1 MRGSAAPY
9 MLNRNRQVKD
19 IGRAGIAKWRG
30 VFKIFET
37 HHASI
42 VLANAGAAPPPPRP
56 TSPLLRHMVLF
67 LKPIIHVSIV
77 FANGG
82 ACAPL
87 SRASLPRHH
96 AIIVFGTCCRYMMN
110 RNRQMKGGAQPRT
123 VFSSA
128 SLLQSTWVSVLET
141 HHAIFVFGTC
151 CRYMMN
157 TNRQMK
163 GCVEDVL

>member
-42 VLANAGAAPPPPRP
+42 VLANAGRCAPPPPPPRP

-110 RNRQMKGGAQPRT
+110 RNRQMKGGANPAL
-123 VFSSA
+123 FSA
-128 SLLQSTWVSVLET
+128 VQACFKVHGFPFLKPIMRSLCSGRVVDT
-141 HHAIFVFGTC
+141 
-151 CRYMMN
+151 
-157 TNRQMK
+157 
-163 GCVEDVL
+163 